1 MATVTL
7 RLSMTR
13 PIPMGILALAM
24 RIETAYFMA
33 QLTPL
38 LNSLH
43 ELRTDVSELVKRC
56 DIIGERIER
65 TQNRLEELM
74 MDIQPVWNDAY
85 NLCGDSACDGE
96 CMVCRDGEY
105 LGEEEEY
112 EKYCKRGRR

>member
-1 MATVTL
+1 
-7 RLSMTR
+7 
-13 PIPMGILALAM
+13 MGIFGLAM
-24 RIETAYFMA
+24 RIETAYFVA

-74 MDIQPVWNDAY
+74 MDIQPVWNDTY